1 MFVGLNFENDS
12 QRLNL
17 VKSLEAPSAAMMLQP
32 DGSIHFHEHVKWS
45 EVASKVNMVI
55 SASESMCDSF
65 AAKIKPTLTTISQHQ
80 QDLSQA
86 LMEALLQAVHKSVP
100 EAAHAISS
108 IFLAHLLP
116 PQKEFDW
123 AKCQTALQ
131 RLADLNL
138 QLLIKFDV
146 KGVLGQK
153 HGKSFCDQLGQ
164 LSKVFQLCQLVSE
177 WLKPG
182 FEFQTVYYF
191 QGGFVLILLVLFFS
205 CCFSLSAIV

>member
-1 MFVGLNFENDS
+1 MKFETDN
-12 QRLNL
+12 QRLKL
-17 VKSLEAPSAAMMLQP
+17 VQSLAEPCAAKMLQP

-55 SASESMCDSF
+55 SAAESMCDSF
-65 AAKIKPTLTTISQHQ
+65 AEKVTPTLMTISEHQ
-80 QDLSQA
+80 QGLSSA
-86 LMEALLQAVHKSVP
+86 LEALLQAVHKSAP
-100 EAAHAISS
+100 EAADAISS

-153 HGKSFCDQLGQ
+153 HGKAFCDQLEQ
-164 LSKVFQLCQLVSE
+164 LSKVFQLCHVVSE

-182 FEFQTVYYF
+182 FDFRF
-191 QGGFVLILLVLFFS
+191 
-205 CCFSLSAIV
+205 